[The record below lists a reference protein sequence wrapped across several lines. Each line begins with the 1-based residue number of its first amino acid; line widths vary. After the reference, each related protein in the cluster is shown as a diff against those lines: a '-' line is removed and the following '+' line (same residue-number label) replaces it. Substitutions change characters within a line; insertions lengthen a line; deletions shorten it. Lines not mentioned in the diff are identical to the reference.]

1 MIRWTPEEVILLKK
15 LCEKGLSYSDISEF
29 FPDKTQKQTR
39 RKIDY
44 LVHGKNKR
52 KGSVNKKFW
61 EKKEDD
67 FLRDNYN
74 EDYDFLMSKLP
85 KRNKRAISIRIQDLG
100 LKRNSQKINNQ
111 LINEILEESK
121 FKTVIELS
129 REFGVS
135 RSFVYNTLHKNDI
148 TPKSREWGIQEM
160 TVDQELQ
167 TVISIHLTR

>member
-15 LCEKGLSYSDISEF
+15 LFEKGLSYADISEF

-44 LVHGKNKR
+44 LVHGKNRR
-52 KGSVNKKFW
+52 KGSVIKNYW

-85 KRNKRAISIRIQDLG
+85 KRTKRAISVRMQDLG

-111 LINEILEESK
+111 IIKDILEESK
-121 FKTVIELS
+121 FKSVIDIS
-129 REFGVS
+129 KEFGVS
-135 RSFVYNTLHKNDI
+135 RSFIYNTLQKNNI
-148 TPKSREWGIQEM
+148 TPKTREWIIKEM